1 MKIKLNMTKDLKR
14 ILKQKA
20 KEKELERNDYIYE
33 IIAEFISKKEAVWGP
48 KIETILEVSK
58 LDEMSPEER
67 AKTEMKKTTKKLQAL
82 ILDID
87 EKSYYCLALV
97 AKKSKT
103 TKEELLIN
111 LLTNITR

>member
-20 KEKELERNDYIYE
+20 KEQEAERNDYIYA
-33 IIAEFISKKEAVWGP
+33 IIKDYVSQKEAVWGP

-58 LDEMSPEER
+58 LDEMSSEER

-82 ILDID
+82 ILDVD
-87 EKSYYCLALV
+87 EKTYYCLALI

-103 TKEELLIN
+103 TKEQLLIN
-111 LLTNITR
+111 LLTNVTR